1 MILLVILSVSAERT
15 SYYLSLVSI
24 ETKSGCAL
32 MLNINKSIINKL
44 LFDFKTFIINITV
57 QELDGV
63 N

>member
-1 MILLVILSVSAERT
+1 
-15 SYYLSLVSI
+15 
-24 ETKSGCAL
+24 

-44 LFDFKTFIINITV
+44 LFDFKTFIINLTV